1 MSIVFTTITE
11 TYNGV
16 PSTPKIYREEKNAR
30 KDFQDILKKNN
41 IKISHADDT
50 GLYANNNYY
59 SVALHINVECSG

>member
-11 TYNGV
+11 TNEGV
-16 PSTPKIYREEKNAR
+16 SDVPKIYREEKNAR
-30 KDFQDILKKNN
+30 KEFKRLLKENN
-41 IKISHADDT
+41 IKVNHTDNT